1 MTSLTYNPT
10 TKHTLEALRTALPQA
25 VLLTGA
31 PGVGLCATAKDL
43 AWRDLA
49 GLIQSTDKDGNPDLS
64 ARGVIRI
71 AQIRDLQQ
79 FTRGKSRS
87 ARVII
92 IDDADRMNRQAQNA
106 FLKLLEEPPEHTH
119 FILTSHHPDL
129 LLPTILSRVQRI
141 HVRPIS
147 EIASKK
153 LLSTKGISDIRVQQ
167 QMLFLAKG
175 RPAELSR
182 LADDPTY
189 FSRQSTM
196 ITDARTLL
204 SGTAL
209 DKIAIIARIA
219 SDRPQAL
226 TLIAA
231 ALEIVRFSMRNQP
244 SRELLDTSKHLVDL
258 YDAVQAN
265 ANIRLQ
271 FTNFVIQ

>member
-1 MTSLTYNPT
+1 MDRIG
-10 TKHTLEALRTALPQA
+10 HGLE
-25 VLLTGA
+25 
-31 PGVGLCATAKDL
+31 D
-43 AWRDLA
+43 
-49 GLIQSTDKDGNPDLS
+49 N
-64 ARGVIRI
+64 
-71 AQIRDLQQ
+71 AQIELQ
-79 FTRGKSRS
+79 TPVLNIPD
-87 ARVII
+87 VI
-92 IDDADRMNRQAQNA
+92 A
-106 FLKLLEEPPEHTH
+106 HTAPH
-119 FILTSHHPDL
+119 
-129 LLPTILSRVQRI
+129 LP
-141 HVRPIS
+141 
-147 EIASKK
+147 
-153 LLSTKGISDIRVQQ
+153 
-167 QMLFLAKG
+167 
-175 RPAELSR
+175 ELSR